1 MSDGTSK
8 QVTFREQQSA
18 AAEKAAEKNVA
29 FKSEFYSVR
38 SGLISE

>member
-8 QVTFREQQSA
+8 HVTFREKQPA
-18 AAEKAAEKNVA
+18 AVKKAAEKNVA